1 MFKLE
6 LKGSFG
12 KLIHS
17 IRIPLFLGIALLYC
31 LSSILLS
38 EYFFKIW
45 ENYWINQRVTEANR
59 YISYLAGE
67 ISSGEL
73 TTEGT
78 GEGESTLILTNQ
90 FQSMSR
96 MFSYMRVLILDQKAK
111 VVQDTTQS
119 RIGRYIIN
127 DEVLMAMSGET
138 VQGGD
143 DRVRRIAVPIKS
155 SSDVSTVQG
164 VIYAFAS
171 MESVHQ
177 SLEVGRERTVL
188 VMTLIGMV
196 TMALV
201 YMVIYWLLR
210 PLSKIVKWL
219 KELKDSDKEPDDL
232 VRPSIRGKNEFSG
245 IVDEVEDV
253 THELLSL
260 DRSRTEFVSNVSHE
274 LKTPLSSIKVLTESL
289 LLQDG
294 VPEEL
299 YKEFLQDIN
308 SEIDRMNGIVSDLLT
323 LVRLEEGENVLNL
336 STFSVGDMAQ
346 DIIKRLTPLAEQK
359 GVNLILDE
367 VHPAQVEADET
378 KMTLALTNLI
388 QNGIK
393 YNKDGGQ
400 VKIRIDCNQ
409 IYALIVVSD
418 TGIGIEEK
426 NYEKLFQRFYRVDK
440 ARDRGA
446 GGTGLGL
453 AIVKQIVTLHK
464 GTITV
469 SSVVGEGSSFSIKM
483 PLVQTADTEEEE

>member
-1 MFKLE
+1 MFKWE
-6 LKGSFG
+6 QLKG
-12 KLIHS
+12 KLS
-17 IRIPLFLGIALLYC
+17 KWLRSVKVPLFLGLAVLYC
-31 LSSILLS
+31 ISSIMLS

-45 ENYWINQRVTEANR
+45 QNYWINQRVTEANR

-67 ISSGEL
+67 ISTAENSNGEVIISP
-73 TTEGT
+73 G
-78 GEGESTLILTNQ
+78 SR
-90 FQSMSR
+90 FQSLTR
-96 MFSYMRVLILDQKAK
+96 IYSYMRVLILDSKAK

-119 RIGRYIIN
+119 RIGRYIVN
-127 DEVLMAMSGET
+127 DEVLQALSGQT

-143 DRVRRIAVPIKS
+143 QHVRRIAVPIKAK
-155 SSDVSTVQG
+155 SDSAKVQG

-177 SLEVGRERTVL
+177 SLEVGRERTIL
-188 VMTLIGMV
+188 VSMLIGCV
-196 TMALV
+196 TMALAYLLV
-201 YMVIYWLLR
+201 FLLLR
-210 PLSKIVKWL
+210 PLPRILQWL
-219 KELKDSDKEPDDL
+219 RDLKDSETDVDDL
-232 VRPSIRGKNEFSG
+232 KKPIIRGKNEFSM

-253 THELLSL
+253 THDLLSL
-260 DRSRTEFVSNVSHE
+260 DRSRKEFVSNVSHE

-336 STFSVGDMAQ
+336 STFSIGDMTD
-346 DIIKRLTPLAEQK
+346 DIIKRMKPLADQRGIHLLME
-359 GVNLILDE
+359 E
-367 VHPAQVEADET
+367 VHPAMIEADET
-378 KMTLALTNLI
+378 KLTLALTNLI

-400 VKIRIDCNQ
+400 VKVRIDCNQ
-409 IYALIVVSD
+409 VYALIVVSD

-440 ARDRGA
+440 ARNREAGGT

-453 AIVKQIVTLHK
+453 SIVRQIVTLHK
-464 GTITV
+464 GTISV
-469 SSVVGEGSSFSIKM
+469 SSVLGEGSSFSIKM

>member
-6 LKGSFG
+6 LKGSFS
-12 KLIHS
+12 KLVHTIKV
-17 IRIPLFLGIALLYC
+17 PMFLGIALLYC

-38 EYFFKIW
+38 EYFFTIW
-45 ENYWINQRVTEANR
+45 NDYWISQRITEANR
-59 YISYLAGE
+59 FISYLAGE
-67 ISSGEL
+67 ISSGE
-73 TTEGT
+73 TDS
-78 GEGESTLILTNQ
+78 GENSLILTNR
-90 FQSMSR
+90 FQNMSR
-96 MFSYMRVLILDQKAK
+96 MYSYMRVLILDSNAK
-111 VVQDTTQS
+111 VIQDTTQS

-127 DEVLMAMSGET
+127 DEVIAAMSGQT

-143 DRVRRIAVPIKS
+143 DLVHRIAVPIKS
-155 SSDVSTVQG
+155 KADVNTVQG

-171 MESVHQ
+171 METVQ
-177 SLEVGRERTVL
+177 RSLEVGRTRIIL
-188 VMTLIGMV
+188 VMMLVSMV
-196 TMALV
+196 TMALI
-201 YMVIYWLLR
+201 YLLIYWLMR
-210 PLSKIVKWL
+210 PLKKIIVWL
-219 KELKDSDKEPDDL
+219 RDLKNQEIDVEDL
-232 VRPSIRGKNEFSG
+232 GGPRFKSKNEFST

-253 THELLSL
+253 THDLLSL
-260 DRSRTEFVSNVSHE
+260 DRSRKEFVSNVSHE

-289 LLQDG
+289 LLQDS

-299 YKEFLQDIN
+299 YKDFLQDIN

-336 STFSVGDMAQ
+336 STFSVGDMAE
-346 DIIKRLTPLAEQK
+346 DIIKRLNPLADQK
-359 GVNLILDE
+359 NVHLLVEE
-367 VHPAQVEADET
+367 VHPAMIEADET

-400 VKIRIDCNQ
+400 VKIRIDSNQ
-409 IYALIVVSD
+409 VYALIVVSD
-418 TGIGIEEK
+418 TGIGIDEK
-426 NYEKLFQRFYRVDK
+426 NYDKLFQRFYRVDK

-469 SSVVGEGSSFSIKM
+469 SSVLGEGSSFSIKM
-483 PLVQTADTEEEE
+483 PLVQTADSEEEEE